1 MHIHIAYFA
10 ILREQAGTDEETR
23 ETAAETPADLFAEIA
38 DAHRLHVPRKSLR
51 VAINESF
58 ADWDSP
64 LADGDTV
71 AFLPPVAG
79 G

>member
-1 MHIHIAYFA
+1 MQIHIAYFA
-10 ILREQAGTDEETR
+10 ILREQAGIREETR
-23 ETAAETPADLFAEIA
+23 DTQAATPADLFAEIA
-38 DAHRLHVPRKSLR
+38 TAHPIHAPKDSLR

-58 ADWDSP
+58 ASWDSP
-64 LADGDTV
+64 LQDGDTV